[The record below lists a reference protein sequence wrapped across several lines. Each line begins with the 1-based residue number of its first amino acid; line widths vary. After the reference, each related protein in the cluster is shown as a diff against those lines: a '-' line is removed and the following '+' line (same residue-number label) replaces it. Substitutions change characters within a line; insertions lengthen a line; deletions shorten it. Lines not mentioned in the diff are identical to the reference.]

1 MLKKFER
8 FLLLIS
14 IPFGIHVLMTLW
26 RPEDFRWNAYQFAC
40 WFNGILMACV
50 FKRLREIDRKEL
62 GRDGIRSDGTSHDA
76 IR

>member
-1 MLKKFER
+1 
-8 FLLLIS
+8 
-14 IPFGIHVLMTLW
+14 MTLW